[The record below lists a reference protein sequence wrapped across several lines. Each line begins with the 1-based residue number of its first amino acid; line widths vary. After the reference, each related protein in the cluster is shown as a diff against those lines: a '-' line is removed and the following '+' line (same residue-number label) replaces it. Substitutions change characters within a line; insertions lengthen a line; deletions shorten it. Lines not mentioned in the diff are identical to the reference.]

1 MTTTD
6 DDCFIYSKIQNI
18 FVNLNLN
25 TCRNNNNKKKG
36 EKWLRDK
43 QETWIKINM
52 NLQNLI
58 MNLAKVNKKNVL
70 PKNLKHALGNI
81 KP

>member
-1 MTTTD
+1 M
-6 DDCFIYSKIQNI
+6 QEQQQQ
-18 FVNLNLN
+18 
-25 TCRNNNNKKKG
+25 KKG

-43 QETWIKINM
+43 QETWTKINM